1 MAGNNTNG
9 DDHINMGSP
18 ESDSRQNILL
28 DAEEN
33 YSTEEWPTSLGPF
46 RAMDEALQCPIC
58 KELLN
63 AAMSLPCIH
72 SFCSLC
78 IRQHLLLKMRC
89 PSCSKEVDGLHALK
103 NNRVLDDLV
112 SQLKSIRKDY
122 MQKLILITSDQ
133 FVQRD
138 LSPTSNL
145 PLSVNVKA
153 PLSPSDLGQ
162 ETSLSDTPSRSQK
175 RRLNELESSR
185 THSAKSDHHDDE
197 DDFEAV
203 STAHSSK
210 LALRPTRSV
219 SGRTTRSA
227 LRSLSD
233 RTKMPLSAVSVVEGA
248 SVAQNTHS
256 VLAASA
262 GDDVPL
268 NEYQPQGDS
277 VVSCPICSKSLVAR
291 LLNSHL
297 DYECGKS
304 SRENSTG
311 ATIQR
316 SSPKSSKS
324 IVFSAS
330 QSSLSSPLSKT
341 VGKGSISKPS
351 GSAKLSCFFKESHIV
366 VPDMPELQRTPKA
379 YQPYSLLNDAKIKK
393 MLKND
398 GLNTSGSRK
407 RLVDRHTEWTTR
419 YNANLDSR
427 TPVSDDALRNSLVEW
442 DRVKN
447 QDDLQRHD
455 TSFRGSSTHQTTPQ
469 SQLAVEAHLEKYQ
482 SKFDALVNEV
492 RARKI
497 ERKSK
502 ELLLQEKGE
511 EDGVSA
517 MRDRS
522 DVFIDGLEG

>member
-1 MAGNNTNG
+1 MVSVT
-9 DDHINMGSP
+9 
-18 ESDSRQNILL
+18 
-28 DAEEN
+28 
-33 YSTEEWPTSLGPF
+33 
-46 RAMDEALQCPIC
+46 
-58 KELLN
+58 
-63 AAMSLPCIH
+63 
-72 SFCSLC
+72 
-78 IRQHLLLKMRC
+78 
-89 PSCSKEVDGLHALK
+89 
-103 NNRVLDDLV
+103 VLDDLV

-153 PLSPSDLGQ
+153 PLSPSDPGQ

-203 STAHSSK
+203 STAHSST